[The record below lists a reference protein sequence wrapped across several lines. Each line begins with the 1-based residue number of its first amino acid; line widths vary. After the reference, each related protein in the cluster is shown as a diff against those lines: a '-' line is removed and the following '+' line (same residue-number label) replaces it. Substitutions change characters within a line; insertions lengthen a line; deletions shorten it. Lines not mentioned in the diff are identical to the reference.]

1 MLDLMTRD
9 SATGADRHRPAIT
22 PAGRDRPRPI
32 VQAWPAP
39 RSECG
44 WPGRAKRGLDIVVA
58 VAGLLIAAVPCVLIG
73 LAIRLDSPGP
83 MLFRQT
89 RIGRQGRRFTLLKF
103 RTMHLGA
110 CLEPACHQARRDD
123 PRVTR
128 LGRWLRRTSLDELPQ
143 LLNVLGGEMSIV
155 GPRPHAPGTRA
166 GDRLFEEVTSRY
178 HARHLVRPGLTGL
191 AQVRGLRGETDTE
204 EKLLARL
211 ASDLEYVQSWSLGLD
226 LWIIGRTVGSV
237 ARMRNAY

>member
-9 SATGADRHRPAIT
+9 GPPATAWRRPPKTQAP
-22 PAGRDRPRPI
+22 PAPPRAV

-39 RSECG
+39 RSESG
-44 WPGRAKRGLDIVVA
+44 WPGRAKRALDVVLALAGLVVA
-58 VAGLLIAAVPCVLIG
+58 ALPWLLIG

-83 MLFRQT
+83 VLFRQT
-89 RIGRQGRRFTLLKF
+89 RIGRAGHRFTLLKF
-103 RTMHLGA
+103 RTMYVDAPDGA
-110 CLEPACHQARRDD
+110 QARRGD

-128 LGRWLRRTSLDELPQ
+128 AGRWLRRTSLDELPQ
-143 LLNVLGGEMSIV
+143 LVNVLKGEMSIV

-166 GDRLFEEVTSRY
+166 GQRLFEEVTNRY

-204 EKLLARL
+204 EKLLLRL
-211 ASDLEYVQSWSLGLD
+211 ASDLEYVRSWSLGMD
-226 LWIIGRTVGSV
+226 LWIIGRTVVSV
-237 ARMRNAY
+237 AGMRNAY